1 MSWASR
7 AWDRQVNGHGFIS
20 ASQLGALA
28 DGDKFTIL
36 IQKHIELVKD
46 GVVALDGLQGWSMPA
61 ACIFG
66 LFKIVQ
72 IQHGDVLVVV
82 SGMPSCT
89 SSSGCSPHSP
99 DQLVEQVVVVV
110 SSGSSSAGWTRW
122 CMAVPSKQTR
132 GRWRPRA
139 VETLFDEIQS

>member
-1 MSWASR
+1 MGPSGQCPWFHQCIAAWCPCGWGQIHHTHR
-7 AWDRQVNGHGFIS
+7 AVS
-20 ASQLGALA
+20 
-28 DGDKFTIL
+28 

-72 IQHGDVLVVV
+72 IQHGDLLVVV